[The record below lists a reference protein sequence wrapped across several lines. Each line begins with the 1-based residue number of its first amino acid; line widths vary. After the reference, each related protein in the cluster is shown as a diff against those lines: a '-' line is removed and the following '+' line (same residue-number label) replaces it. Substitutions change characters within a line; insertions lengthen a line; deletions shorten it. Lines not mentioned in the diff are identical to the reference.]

1 MKKANLYISKRG
13 RVSGRRKVKKKK
25 VLKVIGIV
33 VLVLVLFDAIGTGLW
48 FANYKGY
55 FGKGNKSIYS
65 VKNAEVLENSP
76 LEGMHIAFL
85 GSSVTE
91 GARSKGNSFVEYIC
105 KRNNCTYVKEA
116 VSGTT
121 LVDNGETSYVQRMR
135 NNMDATEKFD
145 LFVCQLSTNDASQN
159 LVLGEIT
166 GGMSLEEFDT
176 STIIGAMEYIICY
189 AEETWSCPV
198 VFYTGTKFDNE
209 LYPQMISALDELQ
222 EKWGIEVIDMW
233 NGLDVD
239 IENYSLYMA
248 DDIHP
253 TQAGYLEWW
262 TPFMEQRLYEIVKE

>member
-1 MKKANLYISKRG
+1 M
-13 RVSGRRKVKKKK
+13 KKKK
-25 VLKVIGIV
+25 VIKIIIIV
-33 VLVLVLFDAIGTGLW
+33 VLVLILLYAIGIGLW

-55 FGKGNKSIYS
+55 FSKGNKSIYS
-65 VKNAEVLENSP
+65 DSKAAALDNSP

-91 GARSKGNSFVEYIC
+91 GARSKGVSFVEYIC

-121 LVDNGETSYVQRMR
+121 LVDNGETSYVQRML
-135 NNMDATEKFD
+135 NNIDTTEKFD

-159 LVLGEIT
+159 LALGEISA
-166 GGMSLEEFDT
+166 GMSLEEFDT

-189 AEETWSCPV
+189 VGQTWNCPV

-209 LYPQMISALDELQ
+209 LYPQMISALGKLQ
-222 EKWGIEVIDMW
+222 EKWGVEVIDMW

-262 TPFMEQRLYEIVKE
+262 TPFMEQRLYEMVKE

>member
-1 MKKANLYISKRG
+1 M
-13 RVSGRRKVKKKK
+13 KKKK
-25 VLKVIGIV
+25 VLKIFGIV
-33 VLVLVLFDAIGTGLW
+33 VLVLVLIYAIGIGLW

-55 FGKGNKSIYS
+55 FSKGNKGIYS
-65 VKNAEVLENSP
+65 VKNTEVLENSP

-91 GARSKGNSFVEYIC
+91 GARSKGVSFVEYIC

-121 LVDNGETSYVQRMR
+121 LVDNRETSYVQRML
-135 NNMDATEKFD
+135 NNMDTTEEFD
-145 LFVCQLSTNDASQN
+145 LFVCQLSTNDAAQN
-159 LVLGEIT
+159 LTLGEISEGT
-166 GGMSLEEFDT
+166 SLDAFDT

-189 AEETWSCPV
+189 AGQTWNCSV
-198 VFYTGTKFDNE
+198 VFFTGTKFDSE
-209 LYPQMISALDELQ
+209 LYPQMISALDGLQ

-239 IENYSLYMA
+239 IENYGLYMA
-248 DDIHP
+248 DGIHP

-262 TPFMEQRLYEIVKE
+262 TPFMEQRLYEIAGGRK

>member
-1 MKKANLYISKRG
+1 MKM
-13 RVSGRRKVKKKK
+13 KK
-25 VLKVIGIV
+25 VLKIIGFV
-33 VLVLVLFDAIGTGLW
+33 VLALVLLDAIGTGLW

-55 FGKGNKSIYS
+55 FSKGNKSRYS

-85 GSSVTE
+85 GSSVTA
-91 GARSKGNSFVEYIC
+91 GARSKSVSFVEYIC

-121 LVDNGETSYVQRMR
+121 LVDNGETSYVQRML
-135 NNMDATEKFD
+135 NNMDAAEEFD
-145 LFVCQLSTNDASQN
+145 LFVCQLSTNDATQN
-159 LVLGEIT
+159 LALGEISEGT
-166 GGMSLEEFDT
+166 SLDAFDT

-189 AEETWSCPV
+189 VEQTWDCPV
-198 VFYTGTKFDNE
+198 VFYTGTKFDSE

-222 EKWGIEVIDMW
+222 EKWNVEVIDMW

-239 IENYSLYMA
+239 IENYGLYMA

-262 TPFMEQRLYEIVKE
+262 TPFMEQQLYEIVKE